1 MKKILITG
9 GNGFL
14 GSNTVRQFIH
24 MGYQVM
30 VLAKKSDR
38 ISDIL
43 CDIEF
48 IECQDSYIKHKEK
61 ILNFSPNF
69 VLDFAWVGG
78 NKHKDIND
86 INQYQNNIPRSIEL
100 LSIISELD
108 GCNFIG
114 VGSFSEYGSINK
126 AATED
131 DQDNP
136 ISCYGLSKTIVKNIS
151 KLFCEQN
158 KISWTWIR
166 PCYIYGPGDVPTRLI
181 PSVISKLLV
190 GDSVVLGSCRTTIDY
205 LHIDDFC
212 TAIRSIVEEEIK
224 GVVNICSNN
233 EYCLLD
239 IITDIQRLTKNNN
252 VKFCDEI
259 DRKFSSNYICG
270 SNAKLRNNSNWI
282 PRVDISNGL
291 MRTIEHNSKE
301 IS

>member
-1 MKKILITG
+1 MNKILITG

-14 GSNTVRQFIH
+14 GSNTVRRFNN

-30 VLAKKSDR
+30 VLAKNSDR

-48 IECQDSYIKHKEK
+48 IKCQDSYTAHKQS
-61 ILNFSPNF
+61 ILKFSPNF

-78 NKHKDIND
+78 NKHKDIHD
-86 INQYQNNIPRSIEL
+86 INQYQNNIPRSVEL
-100 LSIISELD
+100 LSIISELSD
-108 GCNFIG
+108 TRFIG
-114 VGSFSEYGSINK
+114 VGSFSEYGRLTK
-126 AATED
+126 PATED

-136 ISCYGLSKTIVKNIS
+136 ISCYGLSKNIVKNIS

-166 PCYIYGPGDVPTRLI
+166 PCYVYGPGDVPSRLI

-190 GDSVVLGSCRTTIDY
+190 GDSIVLGSCRTTIDY
-205 LHIDDFC
+205 LYIDDFC
-212 TAIRSIVEEEIK
+212 NAIRSIVEEKIK

-233 EYCLLD
+233 EYCLFD
-239 IITDIQRLTKNNN
+239 IITDIQRLTKNNS
-252 VKFCDEI
+252 VQFCNEI

-270 SNAKLRNNSNWI
+270 SNAKLKNNSNWI
-282 PRVDISNGL
+282 PSVDIRNGL
-291 MRTIEHNSKE
+291 MKTIDHNSKE
-301 IS
+301 IL